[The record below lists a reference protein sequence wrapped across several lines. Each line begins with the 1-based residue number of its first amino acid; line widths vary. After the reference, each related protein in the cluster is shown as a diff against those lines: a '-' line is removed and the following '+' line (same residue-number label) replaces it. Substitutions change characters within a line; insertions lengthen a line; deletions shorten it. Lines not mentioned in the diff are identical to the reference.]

1 MNETL
6 QEDVV
11 FTVTP
16 VEGVTVKG
24 VYNGETEITGA
35 TNIAIVGNKITIKAA
50 YLATQEV
57 GDLTLT
63 IDFSDF
69 TDLSAVIKIVDT
81 TEGV

>member
-1 MNETL
+1 M
-6 QEDVV
+6 V

>member
-1 MNETL
+1 M
-6 QEDVV
+6 V

-16 VEGVTVKG
+16 VDGVTVEG

-35 TNIAIVGNKITIKAA
+35 TNIVVDGNEITIKAA

-69 TDLSAVIKIVDT
+69 TDLSAVITVVDT
-81 TEGV
+81 TEDA

>member
-1 MNETL
+1 M
-6 QEDVV
+6 
-11 FTVTP
+11 TP